1 MDTTGNK
8 SHQNL
13 YSLKHLTVTTP
24 STLISKLEIQDLCC
38 NSLDLC
44 NVGFLFGAK

>member
-13 YSLKHLTVTTP
+13 HSLKHLTVNTP
-24 STLISKLEIQDLCC
+24 STSISKLEIQDLCC

-44 NVGFLFGAK
+44 NVRFLCWG